1 MRIKDIPRGEYF
13 VTTRI
18 SPDETPDVRRV
29 WVRGEYN
36 RSSQKYE
43 CYKWEDVNH
52 THEFDG
58 SKTVYTD
65 FIF

>member
-1 MRIKDIPRGEYF
+1 MRIRDIPRGEYF
-13 VTTRI
+13 VTTSI
-18 SPDETPDVRRV
+18 SPDETPDERCV

-36 RSSQKYE
+36 RSSRKYE

-58 SKTVYTD
+58 SNGIHRFY
-65 FIF
+65 FF